1 MHVDS
6 KITSARAFVRSLNI
20 LLKFSRLYGFDHDR
34 TTEQF
39 NIAWDELRAAI
50 PHSSSTGLLL
60 GSADSQLLLDGVP
73 LGSSAIERSFA
84 QLLTAAGVGSIL
96 FTPKITQDELSRFVR
111 GFPAGGAKPSDLA
124 AQLKASLSGATGIRV
139 NEIRFVAEDP
149 AFSDVRSAAQ
159 LTARTLGVGSNDLKD
174 WLTDPQK
181 LLQLIAAAQGANS
194 PSSGNAGNSGSSGN
208 QGGAD
213 NEGGAGN
220 SNGGGYSGEPL
231 AEVIH
236 EVPGAGVVL
245 SGAETAIPP
254 RPPSL
259 KNSSAVKDASSAM
272 VGSSTN
278 VPAPHASPSILPSI
292 VRSGTPVT
300 QTVGEDDLL
309 GILKVLTHL
318 GSQVGD
324 TPAPAGAP
332 GFQQEL
338 TDMPAR
344 NQDLLR
350 QALASFA
357 AKAPAAKPDRN
368 MLIQLAEH
376 LAIRF
381 ALDRYE
387 RGEVKV
393 NAVRQTLDRMNKE
406 IDSLR
411 NILGQ
416 HEDKMAK
423 AGIQVESHADVLDR
437 QFWASVPEKGKRS
450 VLLSEDAWCIPP
462 RNVRSY
468 CKELE
473 SRGETSVASNILA
486 RYASCIHSPESEAR
500 RRAAMG
506 MAELADLYAAETK
519 ALIAVIRLMGMQM
532 SGERDP
538 EIQSLVNAAF
548 VRLSQE
554 AASRHIYPAIQQSLI
569 SLEGVE
575 NQRPTAAQEIR
586 PRIGVEERIPEF
598 IEAAIRANRS
608 SEDAPEGLA
617 EVLRLIPHAAIA
629 QILTRFNRAGQR
641 AANDRLVMIAR
652 EIGPEAVTR
661 LKESLRIGSAPD
673 AAEATG
679 LLSRLDPATVEQW
692 LAGRIVDWPL
702 AAQDRCIR
710 VLAAAGAPERGALLL
725 SIFGSLDPLAKTLAL
740 DEIGICG
747 DATSAHGDLVPRLT
761 QLAESESTEP
771 GTDFLR
777 LKAIE
782 ALGRLRAASASALL
796 QRIAQQKNSWLR
808 VSGGELRIA
817 ALQAL
822 AKIDSHAAETMLPH
836 AALSDWQVSFPAL
849 DAVTDSQWYRQRRY
863 QRLRIDPPLPATV
876 TTSNE
881 SGKMEIKGLSLSG
894 GMAACDRHILPGTLI
909 TIKINLGMRSIRM
922 QALMR
927 DVRTHGVGFEI
938 VSMNLEDR
946 SRLRRLL
953 FGHLRPDAKPLSKAP
968 PEQHSSLIPKK
979 IIV

>member
-194 PSSGNAGNSGSSGN
+194 SPSGNSGNSSGS
-208 QGGAD
+208 G
-213 NEGGAGN
+213 NEGGAGS
-220 SNGGGYSGEPL
+220 SNGGGYSGEPI

-245 SGAETAIPP
+245 SDAEAATSKSQPP
-254 RPPSL
+254 PAKNSASVNISSSPSVAASRQSSSLLPSL
-259 KNSSAVKDASSAM
+259 
-272 VGSSTN
+272 
-278 VPAPHASPSILPSI
+278 

-300 QTVGEDDLL
+300 QSVGEDDLL

-324 TPAPAGAP
+324 TPAPSGAP

-338 TDMPAR
+338 MDMPAR

-423 AGIQVESHADVLDR
+423 AGMQVESHADVFDR

-586 PRIGVEERIPEF
+586 PRIGVEERILEF

-679 LLSRLDPATVEQW
+679 LLSRLDPAAVEQW

-747 DATSAHGDLVPRLT
+747 DATSGHGDVAPRLT
-761 QLAESESTEP
+761 QLAEIESSEP
-771 GTDFLR
+771 GADFLR

-782 ALGRLRAASASALL
+782 ALGRLRATSANPLL

-808 VSGGELRIA
+808 ASGGELRIA

-849 DAVTDSQWYRQRRY
+849 DAVSDSQWYRQRRY

-876 TTSNE
+876 TTANE

-938 VSMNLEDR
+938 VSMSLEDR

-953 FGHLRPDAKPLSKAP
+953 FGHLRPDAKPLSKTP

-979 IIV
+979 MIV

>member
-1 MHVDS
+1 MQGRALPLPLRMNVDS
-6 KITSARAFVRSLNI
+6 KVTSARAFVRSLNI

-34 TTEQF
+34 TNEQF
-39 NIAWDELRAAI
+39 VIAWDELRTAI

-73 LGSSAIERSFA
+73 LGSSPIERSFA
-84 QLLTAAGVGSIL
+84 QLLTAAGVGSLL

-149 AFSDVRSAAQ
+149 AFSEVRTAAQ

-194 PSSGNAGNSGSSGN
+194 ASSGN
-208 QGGAD
+208 
-213 NEGGAGN
+213 E
-220 SNGGGYSGEPL
+220 SNGGNASSTNGRGYSGEPI
-231 AEVIH
+231 AEIIR
-236 EVPGAGVVL
+236 ESTGAGVVL
-245 SGAETAIPP
+245 SGADSAPP
-254 RPPSL
+254 QQPPAKIASATSVAAPQASSSVLPSL
-259 KNSSAVKDASSAM
+259 
-272 VGSSTN
+272 
-278 VPAPHASPSILPSI
+278 
-292 VRSGTPVT
+292 VRSGAPVS
-300 QTVGEDDLL
+300 QAVGEDDLL

-318 GSQVGD
+318 GSQAGD
-324 TPAPAGAP
+324 AAAPAGTP
-332 GFQQEL
+332 GLQQEFA
-338 TDMPAR
+338 DMPAR
-344 NQDLLR
+344 NQELLR
-350 QALASFA
+350 HALATFA
-357 AKAPAAKPDRN
+357 AKAPAAKPDRS

-393 NAVRQTLDRMNKE
+393 NAVRQTLERMNKE

-411 NILGQ
+411 TILGQ

-423 AGIQVESHADVLDR
+423 AGMQVESHADLLDR

-462 RNVRSY
+462 RNFRSY
-468 CKELE
+468 YKELE
-473 SRGETSVASNILA
+473 SRGEFSVASNILA
-486 RYASCIHSPESEAR
+486 RYAACIHSPESEAR
-500 RRAAMG
+500 RRTAMG
-506 MAELADLYAAETK
+506 MAELADLYAAEAK

-538 EIQSLVNAAF
+538 ELHSLVNAAF

-554 AASRHIYPAIQQSLI
+554 ASARRIYPAIQQSLI
-569 SLEGVE
+569 SPEGVE
-575 NQRPTAAQEIR
+575 NHRPTAAQEIR
-586 PRIGVEERIPEF
+586 PRIGVEERLPEY
-598 IEAAIRANRS
+598 IEAAIRANQS
-608 SEDAPEGLA
+608 SEDSPEGLA
-617 EVLRLIPHAAIA
+617 DVLRLIPHAAIT

-652 EIGPEAVTR
+652 EIGAEAVTR
-661 LKESLRIGSAPD
+661 LKESIRVGSVPD
-673 AAEATG
+673 AAEAAG
-679 LLSRLDPATVEQW
+679 LLSRLDPAAVEQW

-710 VLAAAGAPERGALLL
+710 VVAAAGAPERGALLL
-725 SIFGSLDPLAKTLAL
+725 SLFGSLDPLAKTLVL

-747 DATSAHGDLVPRLT
+747 DANPALGDVVSRLM
-761 QLAESESTEP
+761 QLAESESHEP
-771 GTDFLR
+771 GADFLR

-782 ALGRLRAASASALL
+782 ALGRLRAATASTLL

-808 VSGGELRIA
+808 ASGGELRIA
-817 ALQAL
+817 ALQSL

-849 DAVTDSQWYRQRRY
+849 DAASDSQWYRQRRY

-876 TTSNE
+876 TTPTE
-881 SGKMEIKGLSLSG
+881 SAKMDIKGLSLSG

-909 TIKINLGMRSIRM
+909 TVKINLGMRSIRA

-938 VSMNLEDR
+938 VSMSLEDR

-953 FGHLRPDAKPLSKAP
+953 FGNLRPEAKPLSKAP
-968 PEQHSSLIPKK
+968 PEQKSSLIPKK
-979 IIV
+979 MIV

>member
-1 MHVDS
+1 MNADS

-73 LGSSAIERSFA
+73 LGGSPIERSFA
-84 QLLTAAGVGSIL
+84 QLLTAAGVGSLL

-111 GFPAGGAKPSDLA
+111 GFPAGGAKPSDLV
-124 AQLKASLSGATGIRV
+124 AQLRASLSGVTGIRV

-194 PSSGNAGNSGSSGN
+194 SGSGNGGNSGNSG
-208 QGGAD
+208 GTGS
-213 NEGGAGN
+213 

-231 AEVIH
+231 EVIRGSADADLAH
-236 EVPGAGVVL
+236 AGADAPPQAPPANPSSFENTAPSARVASSTTIPAPQASSSVL
-245 SGAETAIPP
+245 
-254 RPPSL
+254 PSL
-259 KNSSAVKDASSAM
+259 
-272 VGSSTN
+272 
-278 VPAPHASPSILPSI
+278 

-300 QTVGEDDLL
+300 QSVGEDDLL

-318 GSQVGD
+318 GSQIGDVG
-324 TPAPAGAP
+324 APAGTP
-332 GFQQEL
+332 GFQKEL
-338 TDMPAR
+338 AEMPAR

-350 QALASFA
+350 QTLASFA
-357 AKAPAAKPDRN
+357 AKSPGAKPDRN

-411 NILGQ
+411 DILGQ

-423 AGIQVESHADVLDR
+423 AGMQVESHADMLDR

-450 VLLSEDAWCIPP
+450 VLLSGDAWCIPP
-462 RNVRSY
+462 RNIRSY

-473 SRGETSVASNILA
+473 SRGEHSVASNILA
-486 RYASCIHSPESEAR
+486 RYAACIHNPEGEAR
-500 RRAAMG
+500 RRTAMG
-506 MAELADLYAAETK
+506 IAELADLYANETK

-532 SGERDP
+532 SNERDP

-554 AASRHIYPAIQQSLI
+554 AAAKHIYPAIQQSLI

-586 PRIGVEERIPEF
+586 PRIGVEDRVPEF
-598 IEAAIRANRS
+598 IEDAIRANQS
-608 SEDAPEGLA
+608 SEDPPEGLA
-617 EVLRLIPHAAIA
+617 DVLRMIPHAAIA
-629 QILTRFNRAGQR
+629 QILARFNRAGQR
-641 AANDRLVMIAR
+641 VANDRLVMIAR
-652 EIGPEAVTR
+652 EIGAEAVTR
-661 LKESLRIGSAPD
+661 LKESLRIGPAPD

-679 LLSRLDPATVEQW
+679 LLSRLEPSAVEQW
-692 LAGRIVDWPL
+692 LTGRIVEWPL

-710 VLAAAGAPERGALLL
+710 VLAAAGALERGALLL
-725 SIFGSLDPLAKTLAL
+725 SIFGSLDPLAKTLVL
-740 DEIGICG
+740 DEIGLCG
-747 DATSAHGDLVPRLT
+747 DATVSPLLM
-761 QLAESESTEP
+761 QLAESESSEP
-771 GTDFLR
+771 GADFLR

-782 ALGRLRAASASALL
+782 ALGRLRAASASPLL

-808 VSGGELRIA
+808 SSGGELRIA

-822 AKIDSHAAETMLPH
+822 AKIDSRAAETMLPH
-836 AALSDWQVSFPAL
+836 AALSDWQVNFPAL
-849 DAVTDSQWYRQRRY
+849 DAVPDSQWYRQRRY

-876 TTSNE
+876 TSSND

-894 GMAACDRHILPGTLI
+894 GMASCDRHILPGTLI
-909 TIKINLGMRSIRM
+909 TIKINLGMRSIRL

-938 VSMNLEDR
+938 ISMNLEDR

-953 FGHLRPDAKPLSKAP
+953 FSHLRSDARPLSKTAP
-968 PEQHSSLIPKK
+968 ERHSSLIPKK
-979 IIV
+979 MIV